1 MSDKSQKGDKIMKNL
16 LTVFLAIV
24 ICCSFTFLAHADPRE
39 SVMSTESGTVT
50 TRTGSIEVTLGVPTE
65 ESTQKLYDDMDYANA
80 LNAYIWAMPAV
91 NQAGYV
97 YSWRD
102 FFKAEWGQYVALPS
116 SQDRRG
122 TLTPTTTSTYIIAT
136 ADLSETGPLIIEDPA
151 ANHAGIVTDLWH
163 RLIGEVGMAGPFK
176 NKGGKTL
183 VIGPGQ
189 EAPKDAGEYHVIKST
204 TNHIFFGSRLLDPDK
219 EKALKEIG
227 PKFQSYPYAQRKN
240 PPLKPYLKG
249 NDRIWT
255 INPPTGL
262 AYFERLSDIL
272 RNEPVA
278 ERDRFMMAQ
287 LKPLGIEVG
296 KPFAPNERQ
305 KKILTDAALAGELTL
320 RGITAYRRGTLPYWE
335 GKQWKRLFV
344 YPSSQREEH
353 FDHFEERAILYW
365 EIFGI
370 GITSTGPGTGSR
382 YTVTH
387 LDKNGDLL
395 DGGKSYKLH
404 IPANVPT
411 AIFWSVCAYDEVT
424 RTFIAGTTNT
434 MVGSQEP
441 RYIINED
448 GTIDVY
454 FGPTAPQG
462 MEKNWIETKPGR
474 GWFSYFRF
482 FGPTEPFF
490 DKTWVLPDFEKID

>member
-1 MSDKSQKGDKIMKNL
+1 MSDKSQKGDKIMKKL

-50 TRTGSIEVTLGVPTE
+50 TRTGPIEVTLGVPTE

-320 RGITAYRRGTLPYWE
+320 RGITAYRRGTLPYWD
-335 GKQWKRLFV
+335 RLGRV
-344 YPSSQREEH
+344 L
-353 FDHFEERAILYW
+353 A
-365 EIFGI
+365 
-370 GITSTGPGTGSR
+370 PGT
-382 YTVTH
+382 
-387 LDKNGDLL
+387 
-395 DGGKSYKLH
+395 
-404 IPANVPT
+404 P
-411 AIFWSVCAYDEVT
+411 
-424 RTFIAGTTNT
+424 
-434 MVGSQEP
+434 
-441 RYIINED
+441 
-448 GTIDVY
+448 
-454 FGPTAPQG
+454 
-462 MEKNWIETKPGR
+462 
-474 GWFSYFRF
+474 
-482 FGPTEPFF
+482 
-490 DKTWVLPDFEKID
+490 